1 MSFVADSM
9 ERRTRKNTFYRKIDQ
24 IIDWK
29 PIEEIITEHDTRGS
43 SAVGRAAYPGLLL
56 FKMLLLGMWNDLSD
70 YGVEDM
76 VNDSMGASNFCG
88 LIVEDDVPD
97 HSVLSRFRTAMTKAG
112 IFDRLLNE
120 INRQLETRGI
130 MIKKAVKVDASIT
143 RSPRKPRGIVDR
155 TDSDECAQSDNKS
168 LEREPEKFAD
178 RVDTDMRWTKK
189 NGEFHF
195 GAKKH
200 CLADDNGLMVAVETT
215 PDAWASRRRS
225 LRPAPANVHDST
237 VFETLLDK
245 GQLDENV
252 EVQADKGYTS
262 TKNRAA
268 LKKRK
273 LKDGIM
279 WKVARAKKGEKKKQL
294 TAEQKLR
301 NKEIQ
306 RGRYKIER
314 TFGGMHQ
321 WFGGGRTRYV
331 GITKAHTQHLLSAI
345 AYNLKRVPKIL
356 ELQKQGKWAA

>member
-9 ERRTRKNTFYRKIDQ
+9 ERRTRKNTFYREIDQ

-29 PIEEIITEHDTRGS
+29 PIEEIITEHDARGS
-43 SAVGRAAYPGLLL
+43 SAVGREAYPGLLL

-76 VNDSMGASNFCG
+76 VNDSMGASKFCD
-88 LIVEDDVPD
+88 LAMEDDVPD
-97 HSVLSRFRTAMTKAG
+97 HSVLSRFRTAMTKTG
-112 IFDRLLNE
+112 IFDQLLTE

-168 LEREPEKFAD
+168 LEREPEKFTG

-189 NGEFHF
+189 NGKFHF

-200 CLADDNGLMVAVETT
+200 CLADDNGLIVAVETT
-215 PDAWASRRRS
+215 
-225 LRPAPANVHDST
+225 PANVHDST

-245 GQLDENV
+245 GQLDENA

-331 GITKAHTQHLLSAI
+331 GIAKAHTQHLLSAI